1 VATFERPVIEIRAEA
16 GRLTVGALEEVWR
29 YREVLL
35 AFLIRHVKIR
45 YKQAL
50 IGIGWAAV
58 QPILSALLFAL
69 FFGKFVHVPSEG
81 VPYVLFALAGM
92 VAWTYFAG
100 AVGSAMESLVMDQGL
115 LRKVYFP
122 RELLPLA
129 AIGAGVVD
137 FVPGLVTLAIVG
149 AVLGVRPSIAWLA
162 IPLAFF
168 VLVVPSAALG
178 LALAAFN
185 VYYRDVRYALP
196 YLLQLGL
203 FASPVIYSL
212 AAIPAP
218 WRNIYAVA
226 NPVAAGVD
234 GLRRIMVHG
243 TWPDLALTIAALV
256 WSTILLALAY
266 VIFKVYERGFSDRV

>member
-1 VATFERPVIEIRAEA
+1 VATFERPVIEIRAEP

>member
-1 VATFERPVIEIRAEA
+1 
-16 GRLTVGALEEVWR
+16 
-29 YREVLL
+29 
-35 AFLIRHVKIR
+35 
-45 YKQAL
+45 
-50 IGIGWAAV
+50 
-58 QPILSALLFAL
+58 
-69 FFGKFVHVPSEG
+69 
-81 VPYVLFALAGM
+81 VLFALAGM

-243 TWPDLALTIAALV
+243 PGLTLRSPSLPWSGAPSSLHWLTSYSRYTNADSQTAFDLSQA
-256 WSTILLALAY
+256 
-266 VIFKVYERGFSDRV
+266 